1 MQLEYGVSLHGQ
13 LGLEA
18 FDFPENGSVGKRAAT
33 PLMIAANRTA
43 AVASAREYM
52 LDPVSLHR
60 RAWCESRCACDVRR
74 DRAFRKEQIRP
85 WMNSNWEGQR
95 APGQLEEASMKR
107 ILIASA
113 AVAALALGASIPS
126 FAQGVGV
133 QVGPGGAD
141 IRFAFAPEQRTQI
154 KEYITRQRV
163 APITV
168 RERIRVGA
176 TVPAG
181 VELRAVPSDWG
192 PSVTK
197 YSYVY
202 SGDRVYFVEP
212 STRKVVF
219 EVD

>member
-1 MQLEYGVSLHGQ
+1 MQLEYGLSLHGQ

-33 PLMIAANRTA
+33 PLMIAAHRTA
-43 AVASAREYM
+43 AAASAGEYM
-52 LDPVSLHR
+52 LDPVS
-60 RAWCESRCACDVRR
+60 DVRQN
-74 DRAFRKEQIRP
+74 RAFRKEQIRP

-113 AVAALALGASIPS
+113 AVAALAVGASIPS

-163 APITV
+163 APIAV